1 MKTQRM
7 GPRLGLLL
15 GLLLGSLASAQE
27 GTAPAASAEPL
38 THRITAYVHSGVSLF
53 LSDFRTMGGIGG
65 GVGVRD
71 TLNDRFILQ
80 ADARYLLGLGNAVEL
95 RVGAGI
101 QRQGTWTPAALVMV
115 SGMAGGGMRFMT
127 SARST
132 PVVAPALTVGL
143 QLAPLR
149 FTHSGTQ
156 FSLFELGV
164 GVGSEWPGR
173 GVSMHLTLLEAG
185 TSF

>member
-1 MKTQRM
+1 MKTRCS
-7 GPRLGLLL
+7 GARLGLWLGLLL
-15 GLLLGSLASAQE
+15 GGTAGAQE
-27 GTAPAASAEPL
+27 EATPAPPARLGA
-38 THRITAYVHSGVSLF
+38 HRITAYVHSGVGLF

-65 GVGVRD
+65 GLGVRD
-71 TLNDRFILQ
+71 TLEDRFILQ
-80 ADARYLLGLGNAVEL
+80 ADVRYLLGLGNAVEL
-95 RVGAGI
+95 RAGAGL
-101 QRQGTWTPAALVMV
+101 QRRGTWTPAALVVV

-127 SARST
+127 SARAT

-143 QLAPLR
+143 QIAPLR

-185 TSF
+185 TTF

>member
-1 MKTQRM
+1 
-7 GPRLGLLL
+7 
-15 GLLLGSLASAQE
+15 
-27 GTAPAASAEPL
+27 
-38 THRITAYVHSGVSLF
+38 
-53 LSDFRTMGGIGG
+53 
-65 GVGVRD
+65 
-71 TLNDRFILQ
+71 
-80 ADARYLLGLGNAVEL
+80 
-95 RVGAGI
+95 
-101 QRQGTWTPAALVMV
+101 MV
-115 SGMAGGGMRFMT
+115 SEMAGGGMRFMT

-156 FSLFELGV
+156 FSLFELGL